1 MRMQLALLKKTQ
13 LIPQAN
19 ETLLPLRAVVS
30 ELATTHSEQATL
42 ASRALK
48 ALSESQET
56 TDSTAGQ
63 KAVDL
68 KTAMTTAKR
77 WDQSKKATER
87 QLFRLRAQRPHTR
100 RSRTSR

>member
-1 MRMQLALLKKTQ
+1 MQLAFLKKAQ

-30 ELATTHSEQATL
+30 ELATTRSELTL
-42 ASRALK
+42 HASRALK
-48 ALSESQET
+48 ALPESQGT
-56 TDSTAGQ
+56 TDWTAGQ

-68 KTAMTTAKR
+68 KTAMMTAKR

-87 QLFRLRAQRPHTR
+87 QLFRLRAQRSHTR